1 MSDNFDEKS
10 VAIKYGDLQT
20 PRVVSK
26 ARGEYSSVLREMAK
40 ELNIPIL
47 REPHLVQL
55 LDEVGIDEEVPE
67 NLFELVAIILAW
79 AHWLRDKKPA
89 ED

>member
-1 MSDNFDEKS
+1 
-10 VAIKYGDLQT
+10 
-20 PRVVSK
+20 
-26 ARGEYSSVLREMAK
+26 MAK

-55 LDEVGIDEEVPE
+55 LDDVRIDEEVPE

-79 AHWLRDKKPA
+79 AYWLRDKKPA

>member
-20 PRVVSK
+20 PKVVSK

-67 NLFELVAIILAW
+67 NLFELVAIILAI
-79 AHWLRDKKPA
+79 LNLFLKRYLKF
-89 ED
+89 